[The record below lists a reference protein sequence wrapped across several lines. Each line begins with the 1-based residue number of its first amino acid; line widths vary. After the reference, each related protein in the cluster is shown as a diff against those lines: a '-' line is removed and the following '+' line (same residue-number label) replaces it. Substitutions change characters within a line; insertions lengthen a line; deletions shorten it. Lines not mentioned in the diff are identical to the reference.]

1 MDVCE
6 SISVYRCIYVAECC
20 SVLQCVA
27 VCCSNLCEFIS
38 SCLLIWFTLPFPSL
52 PLFPIPH
59 LSPFS
64 FPFPPSLPP
73 ILPLCPSP
81 SLPTC
86 PYSRTLTLFPHLFS
100 IFWLPPSPPS
110 LSGSPSGA
118 APKILV
124 ESNLEFLRE
133 HVLALLQLLLHLARK
148 DQVIYK
154 YICICTYIYVCA
166 YVLYIHNKNVHS
178 YSTLRRVEWWYI
190 YVHTHIYI
198 YIYTYVYMYVNIYIY
213 MYIYIHI
220 LIYMYIHA
228 YIHTYIYIFIYIW
241 LHA

>member
-1 MDVCE
+1 MLRSLFCVFLWMCVNLSL
-6 SISVYRCIYVAECC
+6 SIVA
-20 SVLQCVA
+20 SMLQSVA
-27 VCCSNLCEFIS
+27 VCCSVSQCVAAICVSLSLPVFSSDLLSPSPLSLSSPSPIS
-38 SCLLIWFTLPFPSL
+38 LHSPFPSL
-52 PLFPIPH
+52 L
-59 LSPFS
+59 
-64 FPFPPSLPP
+64 PSLPFYPSVPRPLSPLAP
-73 ILPLCPSP
+73 ILALSH
-81 SLPTC
+81 SF
-86 PYSRTLTLFPHLFS
+86 LFPHLFS

-178 YSTLRRVEWWYI
+178 YSTLRRVEW
-190 YVHTHIYI
+190 
-198 YIYTYVYMYVNIYIY
+198 
-213 MYIYIHI
+213 
-220 LIYMYIHA
+220 
-228 YIHTYIYIFIYIW
+228 
-241 LHA
+241 